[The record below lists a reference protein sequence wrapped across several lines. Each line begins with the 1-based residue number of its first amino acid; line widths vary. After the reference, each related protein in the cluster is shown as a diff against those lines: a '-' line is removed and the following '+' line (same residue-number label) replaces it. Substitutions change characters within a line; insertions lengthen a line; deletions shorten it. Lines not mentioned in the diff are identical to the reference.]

1 MLLSGEVSPYIQ
13 VGEMKLSLELGEP
26 CARSKEVA
34 QRELRETPENREKG
48 LQEIKKLLDAD
59 TDLKYPRE
67 DRFLLRFLRVCK
79 YYPESAAELVKH
91 YFSFKVKHANIFQDL
106 VPSREENTFK
116 HNVCVAFKN
125 RDQHNRRIVVLRLG
139 KNWKHKEVALDE
151 IFKAAVLYV
160 EVAVAEEE
168 SQINGAVVIFD
179 MDGLSLQQTWQFT
192 PAFAKRLIDWL
203 QDSIP
208 LRVKAIHIVNQPK
221 IFNVVFSLFK
231 PFLREKLSSRII
243 FHGTDRESLHNYML
257 PECLPPE
264 YGGTN
269 TESLVD
275 AYNWYKLML
284 TLENEYKTINS
295 YGYKK

>member
-1 MLLSGEVSPYIQ
+1 MLSVVDVTPCIQ
-13 VGEMKLSLELGEP
+13 VGNVKLSLELGEP
-26 CARSKEVA
+26 SARSKEVA
-34 QRELRETPENREKG
+34 QRELRECPENREKG

-59 TDLKYPRE
+59 PDLKYPRE
-67 DRFLLRFLRVCK
+67 DRFLIRFLRVCK
-79 YYPESAAELVKH
+79 YYPESAAELVKN
-91 YFSFKVKHANIFQDL
+91 YFSFKVKHANMFDDL
-106 VPSREENTFK
+106 LPSKEENTFK

-125 RDQHNRRIVVLRLG
+125 RDQNNRRILVLRLG
-139 KNWKHKEVALDE
+139 KKWKHKEVALDD
-151 IFKAAVLYV
+151 IFKSAVLYV
-160 EVAVAEEE
+160 EAAVTEEDT
-168 SQINGAVVIFD
+168 QINGAVVIFD

-203 QDSIP
+203 QDSLP
-208 LRVKAIHIVNQPK
+208 LRLKAIHIINQPK

-243 FHGTDRESLHNYML
+243 FHGTERQSFHRYIS

-269 TESLVD
+269 TEPMID
-275 AYNWYKLML
+275 AYDWYKMMMMI
-284 TLENEYKTINS
+284 ENEYKTINS